1 MAAETIVQ
9 KIRPVDLFANTFP
22 HTIPALRCAKKSWKQ
37 LDCIFFAVTH
47 LGIVSVPESTNYYCE
62 SIWTEVAAKEFD
74 TEEYID
80 DISKLLDDVSWTL
93 KIVLLEAIRLFLLS
107 CTMKD
112 NAPMNP
118 DVRVTKHEKLVKKPK
133 CNIMGC
139 VCMLVGNSTHDINTT
154 PESEFAALWL
164 TRSKMRAPR
173 RTNRRNKRM
182 HKPKTQSF

>member
-1 MAAETIVQ
+1 M
-9 KIRPVDLFANTFP
+9 
-22 HTIPALRCAKKSWKQ
+22 
-37 LDCIFFAVTH
+37 
-47 LGIVSVPESTNYYCE
+47 Y
-62 SIWTEVAAKEFD
+62 EF
-74 TEEYID
+74 
-80 DISKLLDDVSWTL
+80 LDDVSWTL
-93 KIVLLEAIRLFLLS
+93 KIVLVEAIRSFVLS
-107 CTMKD
+107 CKMKD

-118 DVRVTKHEKLVKKPK
+118 DMRVTKHEKLVKKPK